1 MPNPTPSD
9 VHVDEVLTTFSIA
22 YLQGADAFVSGRVF
36 PTIYVK
42 RQSNKYATFTKGDFH
57 RDGMRKRAPGSE
69 SAGGGWTMNTD
80 NTYFCD
86 VYAAHK
92 DIDDQTRANAD
103 SWAQLDKATS
113 EYLTQLRLIRQEKD
127 WAATYFAGSIWANN
141 PTTVALNPVAGTS
154 VLKWNDN
161 GSTPIE
167 DVRYWKRKVQQSTG
181 VRPNVLT
188 LGRAVVDALLDHPDI
203 IDRLKYGQTAG
214 APAKAD
220 LNKLAQ
226 LFEVDE
232 ILVMDAIENEAEPG
246 QTASMD
252 FIGGA
257 HALMTYRPPGPPQLM
272 SLMSGATFVWSE
284 YAGSQGSGQAISSF
298 RMQHLKSDRY
308 EIEANWD
315 QKAVCTDLG
324 VFFESIVAY

>member
-22 YLQGADAFVSGRVF
+22 YLQGASAFVAGRVF

-42 RQSNKYATFTKGDFH
+42 RQSNKYAKFTKGDFH
-57 RDGMRKRAPGSE
+57 RDGMKKRAPGTE
-69 SAGGGWTMNTD
+69 SAGGGWTINTD
-80 NTYFCD
+80 NSYFCD

-103 SWAQLDKATS
+103 SWAALDRATS

-127 WAATYFAGSIWANN
+127 WTATYFTTGVWANDVSVV
-141 PTTVALNPVAGTS
+141 TSNPVAGTS
-154 VLKWNDN
+154 VLKWSDE

-167 DVRYWKRKVQQSTG
+167 DVRYWKRSVQQSTG
-181 VRPNVLT
+181 VRPNILT
-188 LGRAVVDALLDHPDI
+188 LGRAVIDSLMDHPDI

-214 APAKAD
+214 APAQAD

-226 LFEVDE
+226 LFELDE
-232 ILVMDAIENEAEPG
+232 INVMDAIENAAEPG
-246 QTASMD
+246 QTASMA
-252 FIGGA
+252 FIGGN
-257 HALMTYRPPGPPQLM
+257 HGLLTYRPPGPPQLM

-284 YAGSQGSGQAISSF
+284 YAGSQGSGQTISTF
-298 RMQHLKSDRY
+298 RMQQLKADRF

-324 VFFESIVAY
+324 VFFNSLV